1 MAEAVCHRCGGPKS
15 GPLVPCKACGFTP
28 TGDERPVAWL
38 FSRHHLDPAELGQAA
53 DRVRAGERPDPSRNL
68 RDEARAAM
76 GAPPVTPE
84 TNVPMTNGQLLLL
97 SAGNLLLTPM
107 AGYAVWFGL
116 RETRPA
122 ASRQALRITVPVT
135 VALALLWLGMIASG
149 FVR

>member
-28 TGDERPVAWL
+28 TGEERPVAWL
-38 FSRHHLDPAELGQAA
+38 FSLHHLAPDELEAA
-53 DRVRAGERPDPSRNL
+53 AARVREGERPDPSRKL
-68 RDEARAAM
+68 RDEAREAM
-76 GAPPVTPE
+76 GAPMSAPE
-84 TNVPMTNGQLLLL
+84 ANRPLTHGQLLLL

-116 RETRPA
+116 RESRPA

-135 VALALLWLGMIASG
+135 LGLAVLWVGMIAG
-149 FVR
+149 GLIR